1 MLAMTGTVAVTAQTC
16 DEYVADSQNES
27 GFASGGINIYDIY
40 ADVCGPERAVLE
52 ARQFARVLGAA
63 KKAVTE
69 GVPAQQRGTAVPFET
84 MSLAATVSLPEPGNS
99 RVLEQLQ
106 QGVRN
111 IAGSP
116 GLRATAA
123 GSFANDAGCRNSG
136 QPQAA
141 CTRLNVAS
149 SLAYFMHAA

>member
-63 KKAVTE
+63 KKSVTE
-69 GVPAQQRGTAVPFET
+69 GVPKQQRGTAAPFET
-84 MSLAATVSLPEPGNS
+84 MSLAAIVSLPEPGTP
-99 RVLEQLQ
+99 RVSKQLQ
-106 QGVRN
+106 QGIQNNAR
-111 IAGSP
+111 SP
-116 GLRATAA
+116 G
-123 GSFANDAGCRNSG
+123 
-136 QPQAA
+136 P
-141 CTRLNVAS
+141 
-149 SLAYFMHAA
+149 